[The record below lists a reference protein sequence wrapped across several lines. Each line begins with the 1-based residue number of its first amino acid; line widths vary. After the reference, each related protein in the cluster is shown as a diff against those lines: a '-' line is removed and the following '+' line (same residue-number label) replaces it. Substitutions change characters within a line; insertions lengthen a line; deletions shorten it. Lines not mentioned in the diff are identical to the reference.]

1 MKVSAVTEADN
12 RRARVLLVTRNLPP
26 LVGGMER
33 LNWHMVAELA
43 VSCDVRV
50 IGPQGC
56 AALAPPEV
64 DVAEVPLQPLWRF
77 LLEALRVAR
86 RQAKDWRPDLIL
98 AGSGLAAPIV
108 YVAARA
114 CGASKAVYVHG
125 LDIIVDSLVYRG
137 LWLPVLRRFD
147 RAIANSANTADLARR
162 AGIAGGRIRV
172 VHPGTSLPDATA
184 RARDEARAAP
194 DLRESPVLLSVGRLT
209 ERKGLAM
216 FIEHALPRIVARHP
230 GVRLVV
236 IGDNAP
242 NALRRSGADPVGDVL
257 AAVERT
263 GLHNHVSRL
272 GHCDE
277 ADLEKAYRSA
287 AVHVF
292 PVRHVPGDVEGFGMV
307 AIEAAAHGLP
317 TVAFA
322 VGGVPDAVSD
332 GVSGYLVS
340 PGDYEAFAERVSLV
354 LEESDGAL
362 QRGSRAFAENF
373 SWKKFGDRLRSAL
386 AEPVLHA
393 VDAGL
398 QGHAV
403 LDLTSRAAKAKKIEA
418 LLGLVP
424 GKSLRMLE
432 VGTGSGGIAH
442 YFGNHPVLDIEV
454 DAVDVQDARRIYE
467 GYRFTRVDGTDLPF
481 PDEHFDVVI
490 SNHVIEHVGD
500 AMAQARH
507 VAELHRVLR
516 RDGVGYLAVPNRW
529 MLVEPHYQ
537 LAFLSWWPRRWRTP
551 YLRLMRRGE
560 AYDCEPLTAGDTERL
575 LIAAGFNSEQ
585 MHSTALK
592 LTLELDSLVGSPWKQ
607 MLRLVPDWVFLATRR
622 AFPTL
627 IYVLRKT

>member
-1 MKVSAVTEADN
+1 MTEADD

-56 AALAPPEV
+56 AALAPPN
-64 DVAEVPLQPLWRF
+64 VAVTEVPLQPLWRF
-77 LLEALRVAR
+77 LLAAMRIAR
-86 RQAKDWRPDLIL
+86 RQAKEWRPDLVL
-98 AGSGLAAPIV
+98 AGSGLSAPIV
-108 YVAARA
+108 YMAARA
-114 CGASKAVYVHG
+114 CGASPAVYVHG
-125 LDIIVDSLVYRG
+125 LDIIVDNLVYRR
-137 LWLPVLRRFD
+137 LWLPLLRRFD

-162 AGIAGGRIRV
+162 AGIAGGRICV
-172 VHPGTSLPDATA
+172 VHPGTNLPDASV
-184 RARDEARAAP
+184 RARDEARAKP
-194 DLRESPVLLSVGRLT
+194 DPGEGPVLLSVGRLT

-230 GVRLVV
+230 GARLVV

-242 NALRRSGADPVGDVL
+242 NALRRSGANPLGDVV

-263 GLHNHVSRL
+263 GMHNHVFRVGL
-272 GHCDE
+272 CDDAE
-277 ADLEKAYRSA
+277 LEKAYRSA

-340 PGDYEAFAERVSLV
+340 PGDYEAFAERVSRV
-354 LEESDGAL
+354 LADSDGVL
-362 QRGSRAFAENF
+362 QRGSRTFAENF
-373 SWKKFGDRLRSAL
+373 TWELFGDRLRSAL
-386 AEPVLHA
+386 VEPVFH
-393 VDAGL
+393 VGDARR

-403 LDLTSRAAKAKKIEA
+403 LDLASRAAKAKKIEA
-418 LLGLVP
+418 LLGLAP
-424 GKSLRMLE
+424 GKPLRMLE
-432 VGTGSGGIAH
+432 VGAGSGGIAH

-454 DAVDVQDARRIYE
+454 DAVDVQDARQIYE

-481 PDEHFDVVI
+481 PDEYFDVVI

-500 AMAQARH
+500 STAQTRH
-507 VAELHRVLR
+507 LAELHRVLR
-516 RDGVGYLAVPNRW
+516 GGGAGYLAVPNRW

-560 AYDCEPLTAGDTERL
+560 AYDCEPLTAGGTERL
-575 LIAAGFNSEQ
+575 LIAAGFNFEQ

-607 MLRLVPDWVFLATRR
+607 MLQRVPDRAFLAARR

-627 IYVLRKT
+627 IYLLRKA